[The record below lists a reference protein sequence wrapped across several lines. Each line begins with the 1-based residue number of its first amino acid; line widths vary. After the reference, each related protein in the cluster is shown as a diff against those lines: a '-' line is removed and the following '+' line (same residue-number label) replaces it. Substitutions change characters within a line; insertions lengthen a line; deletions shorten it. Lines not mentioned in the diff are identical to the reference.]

1 MQEIDLEII
10 NRCRKGDR
18 EAFRSIVQSAQRMVY
33 SLSLKMLADTEEA
46 RDLVQDTFLKVW
58 QHIGRYDERYN
69 FSTWIYTIAS
79 RLCLD
84 RLRHARMQR
93 QTPQDEE
100 AFARIASDPDP
111 GRRLEASEWVSV
123 VKVLA
128 RDLPA
133 KQRLVFTLS
142 CLEGLDTA
150 RIMQITGLN
159 EKQIK
164 SNLHVARKHIRKHLT
179 EMGYG
184 QDR

>member
-1 MQEIDLEII
+1 
-10 NRCRKGDR
+10 
-18 EAFRSIVQSAQRMVY
+18 MVY

-58 QHIGRYDERYN
+58 QHIGRYDERYSL
-69 FSTWIYTIAS
+69 STWIYTIAS

-84 RLRHARMQR
+84 RLRHDRMRR

-100 AFARIASDPDP
+100 VFARIASEPDT
-111 GRRLEASEWVSV
+111 GRRFEASEWVSV